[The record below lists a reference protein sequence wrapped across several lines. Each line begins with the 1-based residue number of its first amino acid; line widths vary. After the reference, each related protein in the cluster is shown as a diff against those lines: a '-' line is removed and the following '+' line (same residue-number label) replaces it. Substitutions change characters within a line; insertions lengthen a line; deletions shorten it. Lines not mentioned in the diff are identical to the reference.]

1 MSLKSAVLEQSS
13 TLVKEMWTTLLS
25 VLPDTPRCWHGR
37 AAVCGACM
45 VVANVRLVA
54 PPSELTATPSY
65 GRYYRLELHVDPA
78 KRRLDGIARLVLRR
92 AGGATDARLFAGP
105 SLEIDSVNL
114 ADRRTA
120 FERRGDTLVVPLG
133 ASVAESQSTT
143 TLGSVDLRVF
153 YHSDSTHPA
162 LAYDVHAGVPVAST
176 YGLPYSARAWWPTP
190 GSTLAKADSA
200 DVIVTVP
207 EALVAVSNGRLVSRT
222 TDGHGLATYQWST
235 RHPIYPDVISLAIAD
250 YAHWQGSAS
259 LDGRFV
265 PLQFYVFHD
274 DSAKAADDFAHF
286 PEIIRFFS
294 DRFGP
299 YPYSDEK
306 YGVAEFATE
315 SFREHQTIPSLG
327 PRFITGDGRN
337 EWILAHELA
346 HQWFGNSLSV
356 RNWSDAWLNEGLA
369 TYAALLWREHHDGRA
384 AYDAEIA
391 RNAARAFEGTI
402 SVSDSS
408 NIDAMFTGTTF
419 YKTALML
426 HTLRTMLGDER
437 FADALRGYATDNA
450 FGLVTASDFERRM
463 AAACGRP
470 LDEFFRDWLTT
481 TRGYA
486 QSLRGTASRQCGVAG

>member
-1 MSLKSAVLEQSS
+1 LGGE
-13 TLVKEMWTTLLS
+13 
-25 VLPDTPRCWHGR
+25 
-37 AAVCGACM
+37 
-45 VVANVRLVA
+45 VA
-54 PPSELTATPSY
+54 
-65 GRYYRLELHVDPA
+65 
-78 KRRLDGIARLVLRR
+78 
-92 AGGATDARLFAGP
+92 DARLFAGP
-105 SLEIDSVNL
+105 SLDIDSVRLGNL
-114 ADRRTA
+114 RTT
-120 FERRGDTLVVPLG
+120 FDRRGDTLVAPLG
-133 ASVAESQSTT
+133 ASNAESQSTT
-143 TLGSVDLRVF
+143 TMRWVDLRVF

-162 LAYDVHAGVPVAST
+162 LAYDVHAGAPVAST

-207 EALVAVSNGRLVSRT
+207 EALTAVSNGRLVSRT
-222 TDGHGLATYQWST
+222 TDGHGLATYHWST
-235 RHPIYPDVISLAIAD
+235 RHPIYPDVMSLAIAD
-250 YAHWQGSAS
+250 YAHWQDTAS
-259 LDGRFV
+259 LDGRLV

-274 DSAKAADDFAHF
+274 DSAKALADFAHF

-299 YPYSDEK
+299 YPYADEK

-356 RNWSDAWLNEGLA
+356 RSWSDAWLNEGLA

-384 AYDAEIA
+384 AYDAEIV
-391 RNAARAFEGTI
+391 RNAARAFPGTI

-408 NIDAMFTGTTF
+408 NVDAMFTGTTF

-426 HTLRTMLGDER
+426 HSLRTALGDVR
-437 FADALRGYATDNA
+437 FFDALRDYATANA
-450 FGLVTASDFERRM
+450 FGLVTAPDVERRM

-470 LDEFFRDWLTT
+470 LDDFFREWLTMM
-481 TRGYA
+481 GPLPA
-486 QSLRGTASRQCGVAG
+486 GRQDCARP

>member
-1 MSLKSAVLEQSS
+1 
-13 TLVKEMWTTLLS
+13 MWTTLVS
-25 VLPDTPRCWHGR
+25 ILPDAPPRWHSR
-37 AAVCGACM
+37 AAVCGAC
-45 VVANVRLVA
+45 VLLASARLVA
-54 PPSELTATPSY
+54 PSESPATSSY
-65 GRYYRLELHVDPA
+65 GRYYRLDLRVDPA
-78 KRRLDGIARLVLRR
+78 KHRLDGIARLVLHLT
-92 AGGATDARLFAGP
+92 GGVTDVRLFAGRP
-105 SLEIDSVNL
+105 LDIDSVHL
-114 ADRRTA
+114 ANVRTT
-120 FERRGDTLVVPLG
+120 FERRGDTLVAPLG
-133 ASVAESQSTT
+133 ASAAESESKTT
-143 TLGSVDLRVF
+143 MKAVDLQVF
-153 YHSDSTHPA
+153 YHSDSAHPA
-162 LAYDVHAGVPVAST
+162 LSYDVHAGVPVAST

-207 EALVAVSNGRLVSRT
+207 EALVAVSNGRLLSRT
-222 TDGHGLATYQWST
+222 TDGHGLATYHWST

-250 YAHWQGSAS
+250 YAHWQGTAS
-259 LDGRFV
+259 LDGRLV

-274 DSAKAADDFAHF
+274 DSAKAATDFAHF

-294 DRFGP
+294 DRFGL
-299 YPYSDEK
+299 YPYADEK

-369 TYAALLWREHHDGRA
+369 TYAALLWREHHEGRA
-384 AYDAEIA
+384 SYDAEIA
-391 RNAARAFEGTI
+391 RAAARVFQGTI
-402 SVSDSS
+402 TVPDSS
-408 NIDAMFTGTTF
+408 NVDAMFTGTTF

-437 FADALRGYATDNA
+437 FFDALRGYATDNA
-450 FGLVTASDFERRM
+450 FGLVTAADFERRM
-463 AAACGRP
+463 AGACGRP

-486 QSLRGTASRQCGVAG
+486 QSLQGTASRRCGVAG